1 MEHLPL
7 AITQSGTSEELQGLL
22 KADRDMDSLFL

>member
-1 MEHLPL
+1 MEHP
-7 AITQSGTSEELQGLL
+7 SEEVQGLL